1 MQHHRT
7 LSEIGLRPFDDGRK
21 MGNSKNL
28 KRKRK
33 KKKGAF
39 KLNEKTNKK

>member
-21 MGNSKNL
+21 MGNSK
-28 KRKRK
+28 K
-33 KKKGAF
+33 KKK
-39 KLNEKTNKK
+39 KEKKEPLS